1 MLCLGSVRVFAL
13 CVFLRRVRWRVVLR
27 ASAVKPF
34 FGHSNLYICKYEQH
48 AGVIYVPHSACRHHR
63 HHAQLE
69 TQLYSA
75 WTERHDSMGRT
86 KPSYGQP
93 PAAFRKD
100 ARAKKAKLTLN
111 KVIPSLLSA
120 HPRARE
126 GLARSELITPDQL
139 PPSSQPPPTGPGPRI
154 TLRVTDTLTAAHSL
168 LRIPSHPTTATTFS
182 ECTPT
187 PNPND
192 NTHLDLTNRYARVA
206 ILNMASP
213 LSPGGG
219 FLRGAS
225 SQEEFLCMRTTLLPS
240 LRDEFYRLPELAA
253 VYTPDVLVFRG
264 AEEDVELAKRDRWF
278 VDCVSA
284 AMLRQPEVEEGDED
298 EAGDGGGL
306 GGGGKMVLSEKDREL
321 MRRKMGLVMGVLRAK
336 GVRRVVLGAWGCGA
350 YGNPVGEVA
359 GAWKS
364 VLVGSKKGKG
374 GGWDGIEEV
383 VFAIK
388 VASLAE
394 RFADAFGEC
403 LVREDAKD
411 PVSQDEEQQEDPEA
425 ERVRALEEK
434 IKEMELSAE
443 QAKSP
448 QLKMGLDRVIGGLRE
463 QLQSQK
469 EVLQSQ

>member
-1 MLCLGSVRVFAL
+1 
-13 CVFLRRVRWRVVLR
+13 
-27 ASAVKPF
+27 
-34 FGHSNLYICKYEQH
+34 
-48 AGVIYVPHSACRHHR
+48 
-63 HHAQLE
+63 
-69 TQLYSA
+69 
-75 WTERHDSMGRT
+75 MGRT

-126 GLARSELITPDQL
+126 GLASSELITPDQL
-139 PPSSQPPPTGPGPRI
+139 PPSLQPPPATGPGPRI

-168 LRIPSHPTTATTFS
+168 LHISNHPTTAITFS
-182 ECTPT
+182 ECTTTT
-187 PNPND
+187 PSPNN
-192 NTHLDLTNRYARVA
+192 NTHLDLTNRHARVA

-240 LRDEFYRLPELAA
+240 LRDEYYRLPELGA

-284 AMLRQPEVEEGDED
+284 AMLRQPEVEEGGED
-298 EAGDGGGL
+298 EAGGGGGL
-306 GGGGKMVLSEKDREL
+306 RGGGKMVLSEKDREL
-321 MRRKMGLVMGVLRAK
+321 MRRKMGLVMRVLRAK
-336 GVRRVVLGAWGCGA
+336 GARRVVLGAWGCGA

-359 GAWKS
+359 GAWRS
-364 VLVGSKKGKG
+364 VLLGSKKGKG

-394 RFADAFGEC
+394 RFAEAFGEC

-411 PVSQDEEQQEDPEA
+411 PVSQDEEQQEDPE
-425 ERVRALEEK
+425 EKRVRALEEK

-448 QLKMGLDRVIGGLRE
+448 QLKMGLDRVIDGLRE
-463 QLQSQK
+463 QLQSEK

>member
-1 MLCLGSVRVFAL
+1 
-13 CVFLRRVRWRVVLR
+13 
-27 ASAVKPF
+27 
-34 FGHSNLYICKYEQH
+34 
-48 AGVIYVPHSACRHHR
+48 
-63 HHAQLE
+63 
-69 TQLYSA
+69 
-75 WTERHDSMGRT
+75 MGRT

-111 KVIPSLLSA
+111 KVIPSLLTA

-139 PPSSQPPPTGPGPRI
+139 PPSPQPPPTPGPGPRI

-168 LRIPSHPTTATTFS
+168 LRIPNHPTPATH
-182 ECTPT
+182 
-187 PNPND
+187 NPN
-192 NTHLDLTNRYARVA
+192 NTTTHLDLPNRQARVA

-240 LRDEFYRLPELAA
+240 LRDAFYRLPELGA

-264 AEEDVELAKRDRWF
+264 PGEDVELTKGERWF

-284 AMLRQPEVEEGDED
+284 AMLRQPEVEEGREG
-298 EAGDGGGL
+298 EVGDGGGR
-306 GGGGKMVLSEKDREL
+306 MVLSEKDREL
-321 MRRKMGLVMGVLRAK
+321 MRGKMGLVMGVLRAK
-336 GVRRVVLGAWGCGA
+336 GARRVVLGAWGCGA

-359 GAWKS
+359 AAWRS

-374 GGWDGIEEV
+374 GGWDGLEEV

-388 VASLAE
+388 DVSLAE
-394 RFADAFGEC
+394 RFAEAFGEG
-403 LVREDAKD
+403 LVREDVED
-411 PVSQDEEQQEDPEA
+411 SVSQGEEQQEDPEV
-425 ERVRALEEK
+425 ERIRALEEK

-448 QLKMGLDRVIGGLRE
+448 QLKIGLDRVIGGLRE

-469 EVLQSQ
+469 EVPQSQ